1 MKRKCHNGPRG
12 AMQLQ
17 IIVIPP
23 EFYGSGNE
31 NVDNA
36 CNSEYDGR
44 GQLTVCKEND
54 HGKYW
59 SSDPA
64 GRRS

>member
-1 MKRKCHNGPRG
+1 
-12 AMQLQ
+12 MQLQ